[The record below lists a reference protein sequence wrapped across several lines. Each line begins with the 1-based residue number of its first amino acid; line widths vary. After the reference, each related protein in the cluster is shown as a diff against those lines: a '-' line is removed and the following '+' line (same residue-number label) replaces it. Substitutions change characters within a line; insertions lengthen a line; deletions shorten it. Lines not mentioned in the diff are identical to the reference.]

1 MAVITYTEARERL
14 ASVMD
19 QSCDERAPVII
30 TRQKKPSMVLLPL
43 EEYEAMQETLHLL
56 RSPRNANRLLNSI
69 KEADAG
75 QASERELPGSFQ

>member
-19 QSCDERAPVII
+19 QSCDDRAPVVI

-56 RSPRNANRLLNSI
+56 RSPRNAEWLLGSI
-69 KEADAG
+69 ADADAG
-75 QASERELPGSFQ
+75 KAVERELVDKAE